1 MIYVLCF
8 GFIFNLNIC
17 RETAQTTSIYRAS
30 KADIVVN
37 RFGHRLDNQLDYE
50 AVTVCKK
57 HLSQMLR
64 DPGMGT
70 KCHLCPSSRNT
81 RRVSLMK

>member
-1 MIYVLCF
+1 MIYVLLF
-8 GFIFNLNIC
+8 GYIFNLNIC

-37 RFGHRLDNQLDYE
+37 RSGHRLDNQLDYE

-70 KCHLCPSSRNT
+70 KCHLCPSSRHT
-81 RRVSLMK
+81 RRVTLMK